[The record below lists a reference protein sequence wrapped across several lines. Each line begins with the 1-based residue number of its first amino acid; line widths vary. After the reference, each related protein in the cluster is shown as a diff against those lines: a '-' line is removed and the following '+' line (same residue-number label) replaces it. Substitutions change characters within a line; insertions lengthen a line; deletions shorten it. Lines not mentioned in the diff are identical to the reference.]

1 MTETSWSTYIQ
12 QLSQQQHLTDDARK
26 NADRLLKNQFLFDS
40 PYAME
45 PTQVSYTMN
54 PITWQQT
61 PNGDPEWLYMLK
73 RQEYLLDLLEAYYET
88 GRSDY
93 QAKMKALLFS
103 WIDENLAVPATW
115 RTIDTGIRLLNWT
128 AVVANLL
135 EDQQLSREEQAR
147 IEEAVNV
154 QATYLQQNY
163 TEKFDISNWGVL
175 ITTGIL
181 VYAARFSKVLPPA
194 IVQWAQQ
201 KFETELDLQVD
212 AQGMQWEQSP
222 LYLLEVW
229 RSTLAVIAAQ
239 QRAEVAVAPIVLTK
253 ARAMQQMITQYVKPD
268 LLLLQQGDTDAIRI
282 DSLYNAS
289 AAILQQASPLEQRL
303 APIVDFGLL
312 ELAHQQ
318 WQLPAKTETKTP
330 LPKEFAAPT
339 SGNYF
344 WRSDWGEHADYWHVF
359 NGDLGSGHGHAALGH
374 VDLTIGGQDVLVD
387 PGRYTYVDGT
397 ERRQLKSVAAHNTV
411 MLDHRAFSLPN
422 DSWKYRYVATPLNH
436 ALVDFAGGQAVKL
449 TFLDHSQT
457 VPAVVTRL
465 FISLSQERLWLI
477 VDMIHHPG
485 QHSLKRFWQV
495 APQLTVTQSDTVYQL
510 GDIANFALTDDQVWA
525 SQQLFSPRY
534 NTLEHLT
541 RLESETIFTDFTVQA
556 AVLSP
561 RQQPVTITP
570 IAAQQS
576 GDRDAVVPQRLAT
589 GFRVDLDS
597 ERNFLVTLQPE
608 NTIVGRKLYWFD
620 GTEAYGSL
628 NILERQGQQVAQHF
642 QVF

>member
-1 MTETSWSTYIQ
+1 MTETSWTTYIQ
-12 QLSQQQHLTDDARK
+12 QLSQQRHLTDDARK
-26 NADRLLKNQFLFDS
+26 NADRLLKNEFLFDS

-45 PTQVSYTMN
+45 PTQVSYTMD

-93 QAKMKALLFS
+93 QVKMKALLFD
-103 WIDENLAVPATW
+103 WLDENLAMPDTW

-128 AVVANLL
+128 GVVANLL
-135 EDQQLSREEQAR
+135 EDQQLTQEEQAR

-181 VYAARFSKVLPPA
+181 VYAARFPEVLPRA

-239 QRAEVAVAPIVLTK
+239 QRAGMPVAPIVLIK

-282 DSLYNAS
+282 DGLYHAS
-289 AAILQQASPLEQRL
+289 AALLQQPSTLQQWL
-303 APIVDFGLL
+303 APVVDFALL
-312 ELAHQQ
+312 ELRHQE
-318 WQLPAKTETKTP
+318 WQV
-330 LPKEFAAPT
+330 PKADAEQSLSEVFAATT

-344 WRSDWGEHADYWHVF
+344 WRSGWDAKADYWHVF
-359 NGDLGSGHGHAALGH
+359 NGNLGSGHGHAALGH
-374 VDLTIGGQDVLVD
+374 VDLTIGGHDVLVD

-411 MLDHRAFSLPN
+411 MVDQRPFSLPN
-422 DSWKYRYVATPLNH
+422 DSWKYRYVATPAQHSLI
-436 ALVDFAGGQAVKL
+436 DFGGGQVVKL
-449 TFLDHSQT
+449 TFLDQAQT
-457 VPAVVTRL
+457 QPALVTRL
-465 FISLSQERLWLI
+465 LISLSQERLWLV
-477 VDMIHHPG
+477 VDMIHQPG
-485 QHSLKRFWQV
+485 RHSLKRFWQV
-495 APQLTVTQSDTVYQL
+495 APQLTVTQQDHGYQL
-510 GDIANFALTDDQVWA
+510 GEVANFAATDTQMWT

-534 NTLEHLT
+534 NELEHLT
-541 RLESETIFTDFTVQA
+541 RVESETTFTDFTVQA
-556 AVLSP
+556 AVFAP
-561 RQQPVTITP
+561 QQQPLTLRP
-570 IAAQQS
+570 IAAQHS
-576 GDRDAVVPQRLAT
+576 GDRQALVPQQLAA
-589 GFRVDLDS
+589 GFRVDLGDG
-597 ERNFLVTLQPE
+597 RNTLVTLQPE

-628 NILERQGQQVAQHF
+628 NIFERQAQQVKQHF